1 MSNKLSRPRQN
12 LVGKWRTKNG
22 DPAGQYFQKPLK
34 LVVNYLSVDARKAA
48 PVVAANVLRRT
59 YPALNSVAALAAA
72 RTQVFRQRT
81 TSAGK
86 CRKRYASSPAKNSLR
101 II

>member
-1 MSNKLSRPRQN
+1 MSNKLSCPHLN
-12 LVGKWRTKNG
+12 LVGKWRTKHG
-22 DPAGQYFQKPLK
+22 HPAGQYFQKPLK

-59 YPALNSVAALAAA
+59 YSALNSVAVLEAA
-72 RTQVFRQRT
+72 RTQVFRQCP

-86 CRKRYASSPAKNSLR
+86 CRKRYASSSAKNLLC